1 MHVPPAVPIALTGA
15 LSLLLP
21 TSCAGCDVPDVP
33 LCRRCRAALA
43 PAPRLDLL
51 GEGVP
56 LASAL
61 TFDGVAARVIRACKE
76 DGRTGLARPLGTAL
90 RAALAAL
97 LDAAVRPADVVVVPV
112 PSSRAAFRRRGYA
125 VTDLLARRAGATPR
139 RLLVPGRAGLDQR
152 GLGRQERARNVGGTL
167 RARRAEG
174 MRVVVVDDVVTT
186 GATLD
191 EAVRVLRRAGADVVG
206 AAAVAT
212 TPLRSFS
219 TANGA

>member
-1 MHVPPAVPIALTGA
+1 
-15 LSLLLP
+15 
-21 TSCAGCDVPDVP
+21 
-33 LCRRCRAALA
+33 
-43 PAPRLDLL
+43 
-51 GEGVP
+51 
-56 LASAL
+56 
-61 TFDGVAARVIRACKE
+61 
-76 DGRTGLARPLGTAL
+76 
-90 RAALAAL
+90 
-97 LDAAVRPADVVVVPV
+97 VVVPV